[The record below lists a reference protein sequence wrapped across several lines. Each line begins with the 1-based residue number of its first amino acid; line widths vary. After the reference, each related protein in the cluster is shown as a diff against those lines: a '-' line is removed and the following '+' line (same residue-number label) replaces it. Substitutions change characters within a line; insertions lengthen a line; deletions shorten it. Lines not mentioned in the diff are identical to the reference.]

1 MRRLSLPLSI
11 VIVLALGLGLLI
23 GGTAPTS
30 AVSVNGHI
38 TSQASVKAELNAITS
53 NASYLCY
60 MNDSEL
66 IRTQGASGLVSPWG
80 ATTASWSSGYV
91 ANWLNQDITNEIIH
105 QAAQAKGLLPLS
117 QADLLNAQTDL
128 LGSMD
133 ATLNEAAGTEY
144 ACNGTATQI
153 LETMP
158 TWFVRDQIVAQAESE
173 ALLVATGGIALDS
186 NSVQAYY
193 NTHTSDF
200 DTYCLSA
207 IELTDPTVYPK
218 IQAGLAAGTSF
229 GALAKQYSQDA
240 TSAANN
246 GVLGCIDPTAAS
258 YSSVVQDAGKLTV
271 GVPSGPILSGS
282 NNSELIL
289 LVTSRTHTPLSKS
302 GMEEIVRRE
311 MLAQDAA
318 NSSASAKH
326 LITSAAVQVNPLYGH
341 WSRSKALSGIV
352 PPTVPPGSQLLNS
365 IVITP
370 GATGV

>member
-258 YSSVVQDAGKLTV
+258 YSSVVQDAGKL
-271 GVPSGPILSGS
+271 
-282 NNSELIL
+282 IL